1 MFLQAYSCVDKK
13 LSPTCAAAVAATKCG
28 TGGQRP
34 ANCEL
39 CLKNQTTAA
48 VIKAAGC
55 TDLSNSSIQYF
66 CQGGSLCEPAIVQ
79 RLRHNYASKIERL
92 DTVKITVLFVPFLYY
107 VNDRF
112 TKTGSGRRTIGKGFK
127 QKSTAATRRLPA
139 GD

>member
-55 TDLSNSSIQYF
+55 TDLSDSSIQYF

-92 DTVKITVLFVPFLYY
+92 DTVKITVLFVPFH
-107 VNDRF
+107 NIE
-112 TKTGSGRRTIGKGFK
+112 TGFV
-127 QKSTAATRRLPA
+127 LPRQA
-139 GD
+139 RDGQS